1 MQTAF
6 NYDCTP
12 QQVRLPV
19 FALAPSKAG
28 CPAVP
33 THPSGANV
41 NQNMAKAKIQGIFN
55 PLAPLWFYN
64 QVNYGGPMD
73 YKTQGAQYEDFGNF
87 NYGATGT
94 AAYAPAF
101 TLLRAAGWAQRG
113 HPSSP
118 QFGGNPGSLPSMVL
132 NPFGGTAPYGDDPHD
147 QQMIQQGIQY
157 ARMGCGG

>member
-1 MQTAF
+1 
-6 NYDCTP
+6 
-12 QQVRLPV
+12 
-19 FALAPSKAG
+19 
-28 CPAVP
+28 
-33 THPSGANV
+33 
-41 NQNMAKAKIQGIFN
+41 MAKAKIQGIFN

-73 YKTQGAQYEDFGNF
+73 YKTQGALYEDFGNF

-94 AAYAPAF
+94 AAYAPSF

-118 QFGGNPGSLPSMVL
+118 QFGGNPGSLPGMVL